1 MDLSLTRFIGIDLS
15 GTRGSFTC
23 AVLDENRRIQFRGE
37 VTQIEWLAKLSEY
50 PVTIAAITSPIN
62 LNEGVMADDARR
74 SKLQV
79 PPPSKKYTSLRLC
92 EYELLL
98 RGFTTTRTPGR
109 FEDCSPALQRSLRF
123 TSNLAAQGF
132 QRWPAPGAERQ
143 LMEVH
148 PESAYAELLGVKLNP
163 TKTLEGRIQRQLIL
177 QEEHLNVR
185 DPMIFFEE
193 ITRHKMLIGQLPEG
207 ILISPAELNAL
218 IAAYTAWSAYTN
230 PTRVTRLGDLNEG
243 HIILPVNK
251 RSNQ

>member
-1 MDLSLTRFIGIDLS
+1 MDLSQTRFIGIDLA

-23 AVLDENRRIQFRGE
+23 AILDENRRIQFRGE
-37 VTQIEWLAKLSEY
+37 VTQEEWLTKLGAC
-50 PVTIAAITSPIN
+50 PVAIAAITSPIN
-62 LNEGVMADDARR
+62 LNEGVMADEVRR
-74 SKLQV
+74 SQLSV
-79 PPPSKKYTSLRLC
+79 PPPAKKYTSLRQC
-92 EYELLL
+92 EYELLV
-98 RGFTTTRTPGR
+98 RGFAPTRTPNR
-109 FEDCSPALQRSLRF
+109 FEDCSPALQRALRF

-148 PESAYAELLGVKLNP
+148 PDSAYAQLLGAKLNP
-163 TKTLEGRIQRQLIL
+163 IKSLEGRIQRQLLL

-193 ITRHKMLIGQLPEG
+193 ITRHKMLIGQMPEG

-230 PTRVTRLGDLNEG
+230 PTGVTRLGETNEG
-243 HIILPVNK
+243 HIILPVNT
-251 RSNQ
+251 RNR